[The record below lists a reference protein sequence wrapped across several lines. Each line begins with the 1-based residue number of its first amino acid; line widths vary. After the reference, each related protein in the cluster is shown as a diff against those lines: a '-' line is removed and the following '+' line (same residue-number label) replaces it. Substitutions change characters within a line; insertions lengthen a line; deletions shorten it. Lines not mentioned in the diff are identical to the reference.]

1 MTWKFNRILA
11 VIELHV
17 RAKLYQAEC
26 NNIALTEKKD
36 KKNKLR
42 DDDDSLIRIANLRP
56 PTHHCAIF

>member
-36 KKNKLR
+36 KKKQTAR
-42 DDDDSLIRIANLRP
+42 R
-56 PTHHCAIF
+56 